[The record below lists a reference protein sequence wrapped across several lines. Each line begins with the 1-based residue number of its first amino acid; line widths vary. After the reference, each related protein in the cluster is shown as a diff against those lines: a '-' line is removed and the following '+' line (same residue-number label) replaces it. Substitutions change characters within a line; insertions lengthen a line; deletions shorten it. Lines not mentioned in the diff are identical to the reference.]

1 MFDLKNVTFSYDSA
15 NIILD
20 DVSMKIEKG
29 VAAAITGANGCGKTT
44 LLRLLNGLS
53 FPNKGKYFFDGTEI
67 TRKKISDIRFAKEF
81 HRRVGFVFQSADAQL
96 FCGSVEDEIAFG
108 PRQLNLEESE
118 IRTRVDDRLSLL
130 EITRLRFRAPYSL
143 SGGEKRRVAFA
154 CVLALNPDALVVDEP
169 LASLDASGQ
178 SIVMDLFQTLRDAGK
193 TIVFASHSD
202 ALVNKVADVAFNIEK
217 GV

>member
-29 VAAAITGANGCGKTT
+29 VAAAITGNNGCGKTT

-67 TRKKISDIRFAKEF
+67 TRKKLSDICFAKDF

-108 PRQLNLEESE
+108 PR
-118 IRTRVDDRLSLL
+118 
-130 EITRLRFRAPYSL
+130 
-143 SGGEKRRVAFA
+143 
-154 CVLALNPDALVVDEP
+154 
-169 LASLDASGQ
+169 
-178 SIVMDLFQTLRDAGK
+178 
-193 TIVFASHSD
+193 
-202 ALVNKVADVAFNIEK
+202 
-217 GV
+217 